1 MATSTMN
8 PTQSG
13 GCVLWTPWGP
23 QTASDNTKP
32 QLSSLRQT
40 LRKLASQQPRRK
52 GRETAL
58 SKPERAY
65 EP

>member
-1 MATSTMN
+1 MASSTMN

-23 QTASDNTKP
+23 QTASETKP
-32 QLSSLRQT
+32 QFSSLRRT
-40 LRKLASQQPRRK
+40 LRKLATPK
-52 GRETAL
+52 THKTGRDAAL
-58 SKPERAY
+58 AKPECAY

>member
-8 PTQSG
+8 PTRDG

-23 QTASDNTKP
+23 QTASDPKP

-40 LRKLASQQPRRK
+40 LRKLTAAKSRK
-52 GRETAL
+52 QGGDSAFI
-58 SKPERAY
+58 KPECAY